1 MDLLSNRAST
11 GGRKKVLG
19 PVLGSFRP
27 QSVARGISE
36 VLSLDYEITLNLEK
50 CTALMYCIDIP
61 FMI

>member
-27 QSVARGISE
+27 QSVARGISK
-36 VLSLDYEITLNLEK
+36 VLSLDYEITLNLE
-50 CTALMYCIDIP
+50 
-61 FMI
+61 